1 MKKQTSR
8 LHFNIA
14 LQASRLQRRL
24 FPMPLKEIPELEEA
38 EAEKL
43 EELLDQEHEE
53 YIRSEPVLIPRN
65 TMLLGDNGPQIR
77 CNFLTANRYRTAIHQ
92 VYEWAIAHNINVF
105 IVDYTTPV
113 GLLAMETLLDLRSS
127 GEQFNLYAVK
137 SKRIS
142 RRKSYRLIR
151 ETEIKLIWS
160 INKCDYHYLGI
171 YMPGLLKKIRSN
183 VGNVIKLSAG
193 MLFPALNCF
202 YVIKN

>member
-1 MKKQTSR
+1 
-8 LHFNIA
+8 
-14 LQASRLQRRL
+14 
-24 FPMPLKEIPELEEA
+24 
-38 EAEKL
+38 
-43 EELLDQEHEE
+43 
-53 YIRSEPVLIPRN
+53 
-65 TMLLGDNGPQIR
+65 
-77 CNFLTANRYRTAIHQ
+77 
-92 VYEWAIAHNINVF
+92 
-105 IVDYTTPV
+105 
-113 GLLAMETLLDLRSS
+113 METLLDLRSS